1 MAATPKK
8 TTPNRVAI
16 LSIDGGGIRGILPAI
31 FLAEVERRTGKP
43 IASLFDLI
51 AGSSTGGMLALI
63 ANIPNEI
70 GQPLYRAD
78 QFADLYTQRAKV
90 IFSRTRW
97 EAILAMDNW
106 SQRRYPNT
114 GIAETLEDLF
124 KELRLNQAVTD
135 VLVTS
140 YDIERREPVFFRSY
154 FARQFEAENFLMRDV
169 IRSTTAAP
177 TFFEP
182 AKIPHPEAADEY
194 YALVDGSMTAINPAM
209 CAYIE
214 ARDMFPHAD
223 EIVLV
228 SIGTGN
234 LTQPLPY
241 EDVRKW
247 GLLNWVRPLSDIMFD
262 GSSRTVD
269 YQLRRLL
276 PDDPDGTRHY
286 YRFQKR
292 IEGFDHRMDDA
303 SDFSLGMIHQWAREM
318 LQENDA
324 QIDALCHI
332 LTAYKAPQVHT
343 EETRRRFLRLSN
355 WAFWRRGRNRT
366 EDKPKAK

>member
-114 GIAETLEDLF
+114 GIAETLEDSF

-214 ARDMFPHAD
+214 ARDMVPHAD

-228 SIGTGN
+228 
-234 LTQPLPY
+234 
-241 EDVRKW
+241 
-247 GLLNWVRPLSDIMFD
+247 
-262 GSSRTVD
+262 
-269 YQLRRLL
+269 
-276 PDDPDGTRHY
+276 
-286 YRFQKR
+286 
-292 IEGFDHRMDDA
+292 
-303 SDFSLGMIHQWAREM
+303 
-318 LQENDA
+318 
-324 QIDALCHI
+324 
-332 LTAYKAPQVHT
+332 
-343 EETRRRFLRLSN
+343 
-355 WAFWRRGRNRT
+355 
-366 EDKPKAK
+366 